1 MTGLDDAGVHRA
13 DRNLVHPFPA
23 DRRERKRPPVV
34 GKRRRVRIL
43 AQRVIVLGP
52 ERVLHQRTRIRV
64 TEDVDAEQIAQLALE
79 ARRRIVRRRHRRQLG
94 PPSVQADRCVDEPV
108 RRAVGEHVVDEE
120 HARLAA
126 AIVAGNRNQLGAEI
140 AAYEVGEA
148 VDADRRQLA
157 VDLVG
162 ARRHDARRVSEA
174 LVQRADD

>member
-1 MTGLDDAGVHRA
+1 MVVQALELEQHDAQEPRAQRRFRLGRRLDCLTEGERVADARVAGNALGELHAGHRIAPLEQLLGALVREVQARLHVDDRLAHDAEPKMTGLDDAGVHRA

-79 ARRRIVRRRHRRQLG
+79 ARRRIV
-94 PPSVQADRCVDEPV
+94 
-108 RRAVGEHVVDEE
+108 
-120 HARLAA
+120 
-126 AIVAGNRNQLGAEI
+126 
-140 AAYEVGEA
+140 
-148 VDADRRQLA
+148 
-157 VDLVG
+157 
-162 ARRHDARRVSEA
+162 
-174 LVQRADD
+174 